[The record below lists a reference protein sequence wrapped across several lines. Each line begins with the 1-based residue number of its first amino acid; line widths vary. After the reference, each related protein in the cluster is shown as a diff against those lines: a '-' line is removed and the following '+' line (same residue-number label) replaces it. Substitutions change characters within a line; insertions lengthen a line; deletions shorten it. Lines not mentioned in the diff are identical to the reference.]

1 MLVIAAAGLLVP
13 MDGKP
18 RNYISDTPPESERGY
33 TVPDT
38 VYYQRRVMEGDLI
51 ELAAQAA
58 TAEVVAEDDASAAI
72 EVNPVATKKKGG
84 A

>member
-1 MLVIAAAGLLVP
+1 MLVIAAAGLLIP

-18 RNYISDTPPESERGY
+18 RNYITDTPPDGERGF

-38 VYYQRRVMEGDLI
+38 VYYQRRIMEGDLI
-51 ELAAQAA
+51 ELPAQAA
-58 TAEVVAEDDASAAI
+58 AVEVVAEAGAPAVV
-72 EVNPVATKKKGG
+72 EAKPVATKKKGG